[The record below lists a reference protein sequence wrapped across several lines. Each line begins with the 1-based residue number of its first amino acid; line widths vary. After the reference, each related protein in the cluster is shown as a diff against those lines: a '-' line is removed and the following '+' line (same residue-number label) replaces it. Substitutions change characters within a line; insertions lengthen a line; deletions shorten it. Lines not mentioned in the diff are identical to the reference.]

1 MELLYLFHYCLILVV
16 FRSVLLSM
24 FLCVAIH
31 IVCRA
36 SGDSVGDHMAVSC
49 AKPLCACIVFKAVG
63 MLILFARL

>member
-1 MELLYLFHYCLILVV
+1 MELLYLFHYCLVV